1 MDILNRFR
9 ELDDVKGIGVGTLK
23 RIKETLNAE
32 LMAATFSARAPG
44 DASASTG
51 WSETTTGLGTPS
63 EGRTNGD
70 DIPAK
75 TWQRIGARLKLF
87 DAIWPHL

>member
-1 MDILNRFR
+1 MDRAGVSRKQAEQIVAFR
-9 ELDDVKGIGVGTLK
+9 EAHGHFESVSELDDVKGIGAGTLK

-51 WSETTTGLGTPS
+51 WSEDHHGTWNVPS
-63 EGRTNGD
+63 GRAYN
-70 DIPAK
+70 
-75 TWQRIGARLKLF
+75 WR
-87 DAIWPHL
+87 